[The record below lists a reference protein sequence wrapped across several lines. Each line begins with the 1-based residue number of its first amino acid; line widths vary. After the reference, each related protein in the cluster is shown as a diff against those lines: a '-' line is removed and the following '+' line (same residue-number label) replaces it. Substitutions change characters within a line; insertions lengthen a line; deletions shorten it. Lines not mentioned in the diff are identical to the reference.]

1 MKWVLLNMKDNRGI
15 VHGMGTK
22 EAKGD
27 RIKRIKGKV
36 RLGKRK
42 DFLPD

>member
-1 MKWVLLNMKDNRGI
+1 MLLNMKDNRGLF
-15 VHGMGTK
+15 HGMGTK

-27 RIKRIKGKV
+27 RIKRIKGKAS
-36 RLGKRK
+36 LGKRK